1 MAIPKKSV
9 TVDVEQFRDAI
20 VEAAASKLVA
30 ALEPTV
36 KAEIAKQVTSR
47 LDGTIADALKTSV
60 ESITTGKW
68 QPTDSWG
75 QPKGEPVTLQE
86 LIQRSLDEKVYY
98 CALGDRDSRQ
108 ITRLEAF
115 VADFMKRDIGGQ
127 AWKAVYDMKQAI
139 LASVGAEMSKEL
151 MENVGKRLGWTK

>member
-75 QPKGEPVTLQE
+75 QPKGEPVTLQA
-86 LIQRSLDEKVYY
+86 LIQRSLEENISYY
-98 CALGDRDSRQ
+98 PPGASSSQTC
-108 ITRLEAF
+108 TRLQAF
-115 VADFMKRDIGGQ
+115 VYDFMKRDIGGQ
-127 AWKAVYDMKQAI
+127 IWKAVYDMKQAV